1 MTTFPTPPSR
11 SFGPR
16 RRATVNYVGLGYDPE
31 DLPPP
36 PAPAPPPPPPAT
48 APAPAPPV
56 VAPAVVAPESAALPL
71 LAVPVVT
78 PPTAVAPVVAV
89 VADPLLTHDLAAV
102 PASEEEQWWA
112 DEDTDQRDDG
122 AAASPAPAGTS
133 RRRTAGSRVGSDPTG
148 STAVGG
154 AQGSGLQVVRR
165 VLVLTRPQGRQ
176 GAPSPA
182 AAESSDG
189 STARWLSDLE
199 TSDEPAGEDSVTGGE
214 PSGTGGPVRSA
225 PRAPRAAQDLEV
237 SRAPRELGATVRRA
251 LIGLVL
257 LLIAVAGVKQ
267 VIWNPF
273 FGRTSGT
280 AAAGPAGLDQVAA
293 DAAATRYALD
303 YLSYSPAT
311 AAATDAAVTADVVSG
326 DAAPA
331 RWAGTGYLRAD
342 TAVPASWHVLDAG
355 HAVVSVT
362 VRVHLAMPP
371 STRATTT
378 TAPGTA
384 APPAAPGSAGDP
396 GGIPA
401 GWTDL
406 GARWLSLAVP
416 VQASGGA
423 VKVSAAGAVLS
434 GEAPNSVMSDAA
446 WQVDPATATATQ
458 PVATSFFAAYAQSN
472 VAYLAQPGVDLAG
485 LDGTVTPASVTGWTV
500 AVPPAPASGTAAAAS
515 GVGAAAVTWQLAG
528 TDLQIQ
534 QSYSIA
540 LTNSQNRWYIAALSP
555 VVSTTAQ

>member
-1 MTTFPTPPSR
+1 M
-11 SFGPR
+11 
-16 RRATVNYVGLGYDPE
+16 
-31 DLPPP
+31 
-36 PAPAPPPPPPAT
+36 
-48 APAPAPPV
+48 
-56 VAPAVVAPESAALPL
+56 VAPEPAALPL
-71 LAVPVVT
+71 LAVPVV
-78 PPTAVAPVVAV
+78 PPPAVAPGVAA
-89 VADPLLTHDLAAV
+89 VADPLLLTHDPAAV
-102 PASEEEQWWA
+102 AASEEQQWWA
-112 DEDTDQRDDG
+112 DEDTDQPDDD
-122 AAASPAPAGTS
+122 AAASPAPSRTP

-148 STAVGG
+148 STAVGR

-165 VLVLTRPQGRQ
+165 VLGLTRPQGRQ
-176 GAPSPA
+176 GAPSRA

-199 TSDEPAGEDSVTGGE
+199 TSDAPSGEDSVTGGE

-225 PRAPRAAQDLEV
+225 LRAPRAAQDLEV

-293 DAAATRYALD
+293 DGAATRYALD

-311 AAATDAAVTADVVSG
+311 AAAATAAVTADVVSG

-378 TAPGTA
+378 TATATATA
-384 APPAAPGSAGDP
+384 APPPGSAGDP

-416 VQASGGA
+416 VQSSGGA

-485 LDGTVTPASVTGWTV
+485 LGGTVTPASVTGWTV
-500 AVPPAPASGTAAAAS
+500 AVPPPPVSGTSAAPTS

-534 QSYSIA
+534 QTYSIA

-555 VVSTTAQ
+555 VVSTTAP